1 MATMWNSP
9 ALVFILCFA
18 GLLLA
23 EYIGAAF
30 RLRISPLGEN
40 QRADFDLV
48 LTSTLT
54 LLGLIIGF
62 TFSMAISRYDQRKN
76 YEEEEAN
83 AIGTTYL
90 RAELLPQQDAA
101 HVQVLLKNYL
111 QQRIQFYTALDR
123 EKASQIN
130 TETATTQDQM
140 WAAVRAP
147 ALAWPTPVS
156 ALVLSSMNDV
166 INAQG
171 YTQAAWWNRIPI
183 PAWELMVIIA
193 ICCSL
198 LIGYRSHQQRPILFV
213 VLPLAISIS
222 FALIADIDSPRGGLI
237 HVIPQNLISLAS
249 GLR

>member
-111 QQRIQFYTALDR
+111 QQRIRFYTAQTVKKPL
-123 EKASQIN
+123 K
-130 TETATTQDQM
+130 
-140 WAAVRAP
+140 
-147 ALAWPTPVS
+147 S
-156 ALVLSSMNDV
+156 A
-166 INAQG
+166 QK
-171 YTQAAWWNRIPI
+171 R
-183 PAWELMVIIA
+183 
-193 ICCSL
+193 
-198 LIGYRSHQQRPILFV
+198 RPLKIRCGQ
-213 VLPLAISIS
+213 PCG
-222 FALIADIDSPRGGLI
+222 PRPWLGRL
-237 HVIPQNLISLAS
+237 Q
-249 GLR
+249 